1 MLLCSVF
8 ENFRDV
14 TLKEFQLD
22 PAHFYSAP
30 GLSWSAMLKMTKVE
44 LQLITDIDS
53 LNFVSHGIRGG
64 VSFIAHR
71 YAEANNPYID
81 NYDPT
86 KELYLFLADANNLYA
101 YGMTQNLP
109 KSGFRFLS
117 DREIQKLDILN
128 VPDDGPKGYLL
139 SVDLKYPEHLH
150 DLHNDFPL
158 VPEKKH
164 IPNAMLS
171 DYAKQLWL
179 EHHPT
184 KSGNITGRG
193 KQEEIITDL
202 SDKSKYILHFRNLKQ
217 YVDLGKELNAIYQ
230 VLEFDQDAW
239 LKPYID
245 FNTKKRQEAKSEF
258 ENNFYKILNVSI
270 FGKTIESSRN
280 YKCIYLINN
289 YTKLKRVVSKPSF
302 ESCKILHNNLVAAQC
317 KNLSVTIHK
326 PIYADQAILDINRIL
341 MNVFSLKYI
350 SRKTMAPS
358 ANFL

>member
-1 MLLCSVF
+1 MLESL
-8 ENFRDV
+8 
-14 TLKEFQLD
+14 
-22 PAHFYSAP
+22 
-30 GLSWSAMLKMTKVE
+30 LKMTYAKSKVE
-44 LQLITDIDS
+44 LQLITDIDI
-53 LNFVSHGIRGG
+53 LNFVSRDIRGG

-86 KELYLFLADANNLYA
+86 KELSYLFLADANNLYA
-101 YGMTQNLP
+101 YGMTQNVP

-117 DREIQKLDILN
+117 DREIQKLDILY

-139 SVDLKYPEHLH
+139 SVELKYPEHLH

-158 VPEKKH
+158 APEKKH

-193 KQEEIITDL
+193 KCKQEKLITDL
-202 SDKSKYILHFRNLKQ
+202 SDKSKYILHFLNLKQ
-217 YVDLGKELNAIYQ
+217 YVELGMEISAIYQ

-245 FNTKKRQEAKSEF
+245 FNTKKRQEAKSESEKF
-258 ENNFYKILNVSI
+258 F
-270 FGKTIESSRN
+270 F
-280 YKCIYLINN
+280 
-289 YTKLKRVVSKPSF
+289 TKFLT
-302 ESCKILHNNLVAAQC
+302 LV
-317 KNLSVTIHK
+317 
-326 PIYADQAILDINRIL
+326 
-341 MNVFSLKYI
+341 
-350 SRKTMAPS
+350 
-358 ANFL
+358 FLGRQ